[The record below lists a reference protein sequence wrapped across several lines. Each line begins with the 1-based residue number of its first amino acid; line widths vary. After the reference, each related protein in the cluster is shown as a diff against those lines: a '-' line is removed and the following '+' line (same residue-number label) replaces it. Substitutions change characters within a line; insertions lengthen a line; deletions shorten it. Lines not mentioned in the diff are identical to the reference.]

1 MEKPT
6 IGFIGLGIM
15 GTPMSR
21 HLAEAG
27 YNLTLYDVNTVSAN
41 GAAEGYEKAS
51 IAETPG
57 AVAEKSDIV
66 ITMLPSGRPVQE
78 VALGK
83 NGLIEGFRP
92 GALLMDT
99 SSSEPQLTIET
110 ARVLKENNVAMVDAP
125 VSGAQWGAEAAELV
139 FMVGGDKEQVSRVM
153 PLLNILGNRIFHL
166 GPLGSGHIMKS
177 INNLITAITFMATA
191 EGLITGIKHGLD
203 PEVMTDVLNESTG
216 MSWISKTQIKQRI
229 TSRKFDDPFKLKLM
243 LKDIDIAVNLARE
256 IGLDMPLSFTGRDL
270 WEKAA
275 KSANE
280 ESSISDM
287 VKWIEHR
294 TNTTIMGK

>member
-1 MEKPT
+1 MDKPS

-21 HLAEAG
+21 HLAAADYSLILHDINTASAHDAAG
-27 YNLTLYDVNTVSAN
+27 D
-41 GAAEGYEKAS
+41 YENVL

-57 AVAEKSDIV
+57 AVAESSDIV
-66 ITMLPSGRPVQE
+66 ITMLPSGKPVQE
-78 VALGK
+78 ASLGK
-83 NGLIEGFRP
+83 NGLIEGFKP
-92 GALLMDT
+92 GALLLDT

-110 ARVLKENNVAMVDAP
+110 AKALKEIKVDMVDAP
-125 VSGAQWGAEAAELV
+125 VSGAQWGAEAADLV
-139 FMVGGDKEQVSRVM
+139 FMVGGNKETVSRVL
-153 PLLNILGNRIFHL
+153 PLLNIMGSRVFHL

-177 INNLITAITFMATA
+177 VNNLITAMTFMATA

-243 LKDIDIAVNLARE
+243 VKDINIAVNLAEE
-256 IGLDMPLSFTGRDL
+256 IGLELPLSFLGRDL
-270 WEKAA
+270 WEMAA
-275 KSANE
+275 KSAQKD
-280 ESSISDM
+280 SSISEM
-287 VKWIEHR
+287 VRWVEHR
-294 TNTTIMGK
+294 ANMTIKGK